1 MTVFNR
7 LAASKEVLLDE
18 VERPGSVV
26 DRRAGLNLPHVAP
39 LERWAR
45 DISKAEDEHV
55 PSFDP
60 RSAGVEAKLLVLLQD
75 PSRAAAY
82 GSRFISID
90 NNDQT
95 AHNCSKAYEA
105 TGLDYG
111 EALHWNVI
119 PWWVDDPQR
128 AHERDRTLVAQSR
141 RARPYLAALISMLPR
156 LQAVVL
162 LGKHA

>member
-1 MTVFNR
+1 MTIYNR
-7 LAASKEVLLDE
+7 LAADRGTLLDE
-18 VERPGSVV
+18 DERPGSVSS
-26 DRRAGLNLPHVAP
+26 RRARLREPHVAP

-45 DISKAEDEHV
+45 DISEAQNEHV

-60 RSAGVEAKLLVLLQD
+60 RSAGVDVKLIVLLQD
-75 PSRAAAY
+75 PSRTAAY
-82 GSRFISID
+82 GSRYISID

-119 PWWVDDPQR
+119 PWWVDDPQK
-128 AHERDRTLVAQSR
+128 AHEPDRTLVAQSR
-141 RARPYLAALISMLPR
+141 RARP
-156 LQAVVL
+156 
-162 LGKHA
+162 